1 MADSDIPTLKSTLF
15 TLQEVNSRYFNLDF
29 DVRFRLPTIFAEYK
43 LRNLHP
49 FSANRVSSVVE
60 FLWWISRALPDVV
73 RKSGKLSKSGQCG
86 NPTVIKKK
94 KSKK

>member
-49 FSANRVSSVVE
+49 FPANRVSSVVE
-60 FLWWISRALPDVV
+60 FLVWWI
-73 RKSGKLSKSGQCG
+73 KI
-86 NPTVIKKK
+86 N
-94 KSKK
+94 

>member
-49 FSANRVSSVVE
+49 FPANRVSSVME
-60 FLWWISRALPDVV
+60 FVLWIRINWIFWQKLQILE
-73 RKSGKLSKSGQCG
+73 RKVL
-86 NPTVIKKK
+86 
-94 KSKK
+94 